1 MSSLALANALRLSL
15 LCLLFAT
22 TAGTAA
28 TYQFGALLVDAPSQA
43 TVNVP
48 MDGANGR
55 LVITNADTNKAFSTT
70 APGAGVPPLSITT
83 LWAWDNAQSKWY
95 FYAPS
100 LEDQGGGSEGTT
112 TNGAGID
119 TIDGDSGTA
128 TITYTI
134 SRSNFAVAKTGT
146 GFTVIDN
153 TGVNGIDTLQN
164 VERLKFSDGGLAL
177 DVGATQPAGETALL
191 LGAELPGRVVND
203 ASRQAQL

>member
-1 MSSLALANALRLSL
+1 MSSLTLANALRLSL

-22 TAGTAA
+22 TAGTAT

-43 TVNVP
+43 TANFP
-48 MDGANGR
+48 MDGAKGR
-55 LVITNADTNKAFSTT
+55 LLITNAGTNKALSTT
-70 APGAGVPPLSITT
+70 APGAGVPPLNITT

-100 LEDQGGGSEGTT
+100 LEVIGGPEGNT
-112 TNGAGID
+112 TNGADTDSID
-119 TIDGDSGTA
+119 SDSGTD

-134 SRSNFAVAKTGT
+134 SRSDFAVAKTSI
-146 GFTVIDN
+146 GFTVTDN

-177 DVGATQPAGETALL
+177 DLGATQFAGETSLL
-191 LGAELPGRVVND
+191 LGAVLPGRLVCD
-203 ASRQAQL
+203 ASTQALL